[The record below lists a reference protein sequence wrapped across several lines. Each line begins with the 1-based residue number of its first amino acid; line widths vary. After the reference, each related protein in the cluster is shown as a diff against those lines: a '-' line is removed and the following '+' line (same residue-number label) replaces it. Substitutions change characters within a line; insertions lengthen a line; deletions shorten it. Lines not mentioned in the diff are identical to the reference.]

1 MVWFFVFIVVR
12 ISFWGEEQNTQHYKN
27 EDMKFYDWSVKTKLV
42 LGTTILF
49 VLSFAGISTF
59 NYWHSSTAL
68 EEKITH
74 SQLPLFAKN
83 IRYEIESYLSKGVL
97 PVEVVA
103 GNTFIQEQLK
113 SEEID
118 TIRVRK
124 YLKSISNKYNTWVG
138 FVSSKHKMF
147 VMNQG
152 STRYINEKS
161 DMWYYAFYKSEET
174 TQFNVDSDMATGLVR
189 LWTNHKIYDS
199 EGNFLGVCFSSI
211 DAATM
216 KEFILSRK
224 FENEG
229 SIMVAEQ
236 EGGIIFH
243 EDTSYVDINQE
254 HREGHTLQTI
264 SRYTDIAD
272 KILVQK
278 DTYFTVSGI
287 NSKLYF
293 STYIPEF
300 KWYTVIELQRKSLLA
315 SVKEMLIY
323 NLVIALVITALVIV
337 LNVLVIDYMI
347 VKPLKMIIQV
357 ANEFANGYLLHS
369 LEFFTKDEI
378 GILGNRLNRMK
389 KKLRNIV
396 GNIQKTSSIIVDAS
410 EELKINANNLSETS
424 HQQAVNVEQVSSSM
438 EEMLSNIHQNAS
450 SAEQTD
456 TIAQD
461 VKKDMVRV
469 NGSVENTLN
478 AMKDIAEKIQKVAE
492 IASRTDMLAIN
503 AAIEAS
509 RAGAAGKGFST
520 VASEVRNLAESSRKT
535 TAEIQELS
543 NHSVGLAEESMAL
556 INEVLPK
563 IKETSVLVQSISTAN
578 KEQKAGAETV
588 NETILELSDI
598 AQQNA
603 SAAEEL
609 AANAELFTEQATELT
624 KNTSFFR
631 LTKDENEE
639 HMQQVRTEIEKLQN
653 QLLEL
658 QAESNDNHSGAT
670 SSHNNTFT
678 THGKRIDMSSN
689 WDDDDDRTN
698 S

>member
-1 MVWFFVFIVVR
+1 
-12 ISFWGEEQNTQHYKN
+12 
-27 EDMKFYDWSVKTKLV
+27 MKFYNWSVKTKLV

-49 VLSFAGISTF
+49 VLSFAGISAF
-59 NYWHSSTAL
+59 DYWHSSTAL
-68 EEKITH
+68 EKKITH
-74 SQLPLFAKN
+74 SQLPLFVKN
-83 IRYEIESYLSKGVL
+83 IRYETESYLNKGIL
-97 PVEVVA
+97 SVEVVA

-113 SEEID
+113 SEKID
-118 TIRVRK
+118 TVAVRN
-124 YLKSISNKYNTWVG
+124 YLKYISKKYDTWVG
-138 FVSSKHKMF
+138 FVSDKHKMF

-161 DMWYYAFYKSEET
+161 DMWYYTFYENKEK
-174 TQFNVDSDMATGLVR
+174 TQFNVDSDVATGLVR
-189 LWTNHKIYDS
+189 LWTNHKMYDT
-199 EGNFLGVCFSSI
+199 EGNFLGICFSSI
-211 DAATM
+211 DVATM

-224 FENEG
+224 FEDEG
-229 SIMVAEQ
+229 AIMVVEQ
-236 EGGIIFH
+236 GGGITFH
-243 EDTSYVDINQE
+243 EDTTLVDINQE
-254 HREGHTLQTI
+254 HKAGHTLQTI
-264 SRYTDIAD
+264 PRYKDIAD
-272 KILVQK
+272 KILVKK
-278 DTYFTVSGI
+278 DTYFTVPGI
-287 NSKLYF
+287 NSKLFF

-300 KWYTVIELQRKSLLA
+300 KWYAIVELERKSLLA
-315 SVKEMLIY
+315 PVKEMLIY
-323 NLVIALVITALVIV
+323 NLFIALVVTVLVIV
-337 LNVLVIDYMI
+337 LNVLVIDFMI

-389 KKLRNIV
+389 RRLRNIV
-396 GNIQKTSSIIVDAS
+396 GNIQKTSSIIVNAS
-410 EELKINANNLSETS
+410 EELKTNANNLSETS
-424 HQQAVNVEQVSSSM
+424 HQQAVNVEEVSSSM

-461 VKKDMVRV
+461 VKKDMERV
-469 NGSVENTLN
+469 NTSVENTLN

-520 VASEVRNLAESSRKT
+520 VASEVRNLAENSRKT
-535 TAEIQELS
+535 TVEIQELS

-563 IKETSVLVQSISTAN
+563 IKETSVLVQSISNAN

-609 AANAELFTEQATELT
+609 AANAELFTEQASELT

-658 QAESNDNHSGAT
+658 QADNSDRHTTLSSKSIAT
-670 SSHNNTFT
+670 AY
-678 THGKRIDMSSN
+678 GKRIDMSSN
-689 WDDDDDRTN
+689 WDDDDYENHT
-698 S
+698 SK